1 VPMGGGRG
9 MTRALHISLCMRT
22 FALALT
28 LLFAT
33 PASTAGSEV
42 SLAVSTKKNIMELR
56 VGGKTIRRYDVSVGK
71 KAHPTP
77 HGTFTINHIVWN
89 PAWVPPKEKWAKGKK
104 AEAPGSTKNPMK
116 VVKIFFKEPDYYI
129 HGTGDEKH
137 LGEAASHGC
146 IRMSQTDAFRL
157 GRYLMDKGGAG
168 KTVTWYTGVFN
179 RGVSADVRL
188 PAGARIVIG
197 P

>member
-1 VPMGGGRG
+1 MK
-9 MTRALHISLCMRT
+9 
-22 FALALT
+22 ALAALSLS
-28 LLFAT
+28 LLFAFE
-33 PASTAGSEV
+33 ASSAGGEV

-56 VGGKTIRRYDVSVGK
+56 VGGRTVRRYDVSVGK

-77 HGTFTINHIVWN
+77 HGTYRVNHIVWN

-104 AEAPGSTKNPMK
+104 PEAPGSKKNPMK

-129 HGTGDEKH
+129 HGTSHENALGD
-137 LGEAASHGC
+137 AASHGC
-146 IRMSQTDAFRL
+146 IRMSQGDAFRL
-157 GRYLMDKGGAG
+157 GRFLMDNGGAARDDA
-168 KTVTWYTGVFN
+168 WYTGVFT

-188 PAGARIVIG
+188 KSSARIVIG

>member
-1 VPMGGGRG
+1 MMRIFAV
-9 MTRALHISLCMRT
+9 ALS
-22 FALALT
+22 
-28 LLFAT
+28 LLFALQ
-33 PASTAGSEV
+33 ASTAGSEV
-42 SLAVSTKKNIMELR
+42 SLAVSTKKNVMELR

-77 HGTFTINHIVWN
+77 HGTFRINHIVWN

-104 AEAPGSTKNPMK
+104 PTPPGDRKNPMK

-129 HGTGDEKH
+129 HGTAEEDD
-137 LGEAASHGC
+137 LGGAASHGC
-146 IRMSQTDAFRL
+146 IRMSQADAFRL
-157 GRYLMDKGGAG
+157 GRYLMDRGGVGRSNA
-168 KTVTWYTGVFN
+168 WYAGVFD

-188 PAGARIVIG
+188 KASARIVIG

>member
-1 VPMGGGRG
+1 MRPFA
-9 MTRALHISLCMRT
+9 ALFLAF
-22 FALALT
+22 FALQ
-28 LLFAT
+28 
-33 PASTAGSEV
+33 ASSAGSEV

-77 HGTFTINHIVWN
+77 HGTFSVSHIVWN

-104 AEAPGSTKNPMK
+104 AEAPGSKKNPMK

-129 HGTGDEKH
+129 HGTGDEEA
-137 LGEAASHGC
+137 LGGAASHGC
-146 IRMSQTDAFRL
+146 IRMAQQDAFRL
-157 GRYLMDKGGAG
+157 GRYLMDHGGAAHDDA
-168 KTVTWYTGVFN
+168 WYAKVFN
-179 RGVSADVRL
+179 RGTPADVRL
-188 PAGARIVIG
+188 KASARIVIG